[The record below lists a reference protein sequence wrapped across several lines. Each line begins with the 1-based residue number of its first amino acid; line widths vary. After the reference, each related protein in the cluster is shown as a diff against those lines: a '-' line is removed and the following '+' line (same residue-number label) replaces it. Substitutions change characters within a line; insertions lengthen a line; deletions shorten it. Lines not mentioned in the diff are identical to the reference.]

1 MIKLANLRVAD
12 MHFLLSNIRDLTL
25 INQGFV
31 FNDTFL
37 QESSLRQSLS
47 DTLVEV
53 QSIHTDIQLNSLPLS
68 SQQNNLNTQK
78 SIKIYFSP
86 TNYQYF
92 DLNDATQQIISK
104 TLNIQHNNLSD
115 ININQSDVFFVTYNL
130 FNDYYSNLKLS
141 SNYYVQSLDDRT
153 TLKKVVFMIFLIISA
168 VSIFF
173 ALIILIPV
181 LINVNKAKENVLSL
195 FLDIPEKTVKILF
208 TKCETFV
215 SNLQVGDDDDL
226 LSEIEE
232 FSKQM
237 KEDRKK
243 DDFGVKKKR
252 KKFKNSGNKQRKF
265 FIIMILGGMV
275 LEAYFAFSYITSIQ
289 FLNNLNGMISE
300 INATSVAESFY
311 SFVNNAERLQFTNF
325 SFLNFCFFK

>member
-25 INQGFV
+25 LNQGFV

-37 QESSLRQSLS
+37 QESSLRKSLS

-68 SQQNNLNTQK
+68 SQQNSLNTQK

-104 TLNIQHNNLSD
+104 TLNIQHNNLSN

-130 FNDYYSNLKLS
+130 FNDYYSNLKLA

-215 SNLQVGDDDDL
+215 SNLQVGEDDDL

-232 FSKQM
+232 FSKQI

-243 DDFGVKKKR
+243 DDFGLKKKR

-311 SFVNNAERLQFTNF
+311 SFVNNAERLKFIF
-325 SFLNFCFFK
+325 FLN

>member
-1 MIKLANLRVAD
+1 

-37 QESSLRQSLS
+37 QESSLRKSLS

-53 QSIHTDIQLNSLPLS
+53 QSVHTDIQLNSLPLS
-68 SQQNNLNTQK
+68 SQQNSLNTQK

-115 ININQSDVFFVTYNL
+115 ININQSDVFFVTHNL
-130 FNDYYSNLKLS
+130 FNDYYSNLKLA
-141 SNYYVQSLDDRT
+141 SNYYVQALDDRT

-215 SNLQVGDDDDL
+215 SNLQVGEDDDL

-232 FSKQM
+232 FSKQI
-237 KEDRKK
+237 KE
-243 DDFGVKKKR
+243 
-252 KKFKNSGNKQRKF
+252 NSTYN
-265 FIIMILGGMV
+265 
-275 LEAYFAFSYITSIQ
+275 YF
-289 FLNNLNGMISE
+289 
-300 INATSVAESFY
+300 
-311 SFVNNAERLQFTNF
+311 
-325 SFLNFCFFK
+325 

>member
-25 INQGFV
+25 LNQGFV

-37 QESSLRQSLS
+37 QESSLRKSLS

-53 QSIHTDIQLNSLPLS
+53 QSVHTDIQLNSLPLS
-68 SQQNNLNTQK
+68 SQQNSLNTQK

-104 TLNIQHNNLSD
+104 TLNIQHNNLID
-115 ININQSDVFFVTYNL
+115 ININQSDVFFVTHNL
-130 FNDYYSNLKLS
+130 FNDYYSNLKLA
-141 SNYYVQSLDDRT
+141 SNYYVQALDDRT

-232 FSKQM
+232 FSKQI

-243 DDFGVKKKR
+243 DDFGLKKKR

-311 SFVNNAERLQFTNF
+311 SFVNNAERWNSQNF
-325 SFLNFCFFK
+325 